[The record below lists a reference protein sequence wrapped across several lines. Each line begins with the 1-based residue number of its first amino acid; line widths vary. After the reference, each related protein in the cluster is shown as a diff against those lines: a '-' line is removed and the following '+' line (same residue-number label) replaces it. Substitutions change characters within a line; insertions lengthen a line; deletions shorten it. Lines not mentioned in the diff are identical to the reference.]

1 MKALDLQIDLGRG
14 LVLKNPVLAA
24 SGTYGYGL
32 EYADLVDLSA
42 LGAVVVKGLSPKPR
56 RGNKQPRLCETAGGM
71 LNSIGLQNP
80 GVEAFLRDKYP
91 RLMELG
97 ATVIA
102 NVYGET
108 EDDYLTVV
116 ERLSGPGV
124 EGVPALELNV
134 SCPNVKAGGVAFGVN
149 PDLLGRLVERV
160 RRHTDKHVMVKL
172 SPNVT
177 DLVALAKIAVQAG
190 ADSLSAINTL
200 LGIAINL
207 ETRTPRLGNI
217 TGGLSGPAI
226 KPVALRMAWQVAR
239 AVEKPVIGIGGIM
252 TGADALEF
260 LCVGCRAVQIG
271 TANFQD
277 PQAPLRIIAEMR
289 NWLTDHRLTSLSE
302 IIGSFKDK
310 PI

>member
-1 MKALDLQIDLGRG
+1 MNTPDLSIDLGRG
-14 LVLKNPVLAA
+14 LVLKNPVMAA

-32 EYADLVDLSA
+32 EYAELVDLSA
-42 LGAVVVKGLSPKPR
+42 IGAVVVKGLSPQPR
-56 RGNKQPRLCETAGGM
+56 RGNAQPRLCETAGGM

-80 GVEAFLRDKYP
+80 GVEAFLHDKYP
-91 RLMELG
+91 RLMDLG

-108 EDDYLTVV
+108 EDDYVAVV
-116 ERLSGPGV
+116 ERLSGPGA

-149 PDLLGRLVERV
+149 PDLLGRLVARC
-160 RRHTDKHVMVKL
+160 RRSTDKHLMVKL

-177 DLVALAKIAVQAG
+177 DIVALAKVAVAAG

-200 LGIAINL
+200 LGVAINL

-226 KPVALRMAWQVAR
+226 KPVALRMAWQAAR
-239 AVEKPVIGIGGIM
+239 AVDKPVVGIGGIM
-252 TGADALEF
+252 TGTDALEF
-260 LCVGCRAVQIG
+260 LCVGCRAVQVG
-271 TANFQD
+271 TANFCD
-277 PQAPLRIIAEMR
+277 PQAPLRIAEEIR
-289 NWLTDHRLTSLSE
+289 AWLAEHRLASLAE
-302 IIGSFKDK
+302 IIGTFKEK
-310 PI
+310 